1 MKLFICYS
9 ISNKTIFALM
19 THTPILSIKNLT
31 KYYGNLKALDDLSL
45 DVYGGEI
52 LGFLGPNG
60 SGKTTTLGILLGILE
75 ASSGSFSWFGEPP
88 TPQQRKKIGALLE
101 TPLFYPYLSGYDNL
115 KIIAR
120 IKDAPLSEIDE
131 VFKVVG
137 LEDRKNSKFKTY
149 SLGMKQRLAIG
160 AALLGNPDVMILDEP
175 TNGLDPTGIVEIRD
189 LIVSIAKRGMTIVL
203 ASHLLDEVE
212 KICTHVVVLEQGKK
226 LHAGRVSEVLKSS
239 ETIELA
245 AYDMER
251 LKTAITEEDFIADSH
266 SENGM
271 LVVELSRHVDPAEIN
286 RLLANKGVYVSHLS
300 ARKKSLENYFLE
312 LLSEQNV

>member
-1 MKLFICYS
+1 M
-9 ISNKTIFALM
+9 AD
-19 THTPILSIKNLT
+19 TPVLSIRNLT
-31 KYYGNLKALDDLSL
+31 KYYGKLKALDNLSL
-45 DVYGGEI
+45 DVYAGEI

-75 ASSGSFSWFGEPP
+75 ASSGTFSWFNKPP
-88 TPQQRKKIGALLE
+88 SHQQRKKIGALLE
-101 TPLFYPYLSGYDNL
+101 TPLFYPYLSGMDNL

-120 IKDAPLSEIDE
+120 IKDVPAEDIDE
-131 VFKVVG
+131 VIDVVG

-212 KICTHVVVLEQGKK
+212 KICSHVVVLQKGKK
-226 LHAGRVSEVLKSS
+226 LHSGSVTEVLKSKM
-239 ETIELA
+239 TIELA
-245 AYDMER
+245 AYDMKALEAA
-251 LKTAITEEDFIADSH
+251 LAEENFITSTHPEDGLI
-266 SENGM
+266 
-271 LVVELSRHVDPAEIN
+271 VVEMNRQMEPSEIN
-286 RLLANKGVYVSHLS
+286 RLLANKGIYVSHL
-300 ARKKSLENYFLE
+300 AVRKKSLENYFLE
-312 LLSEQNV
+312 LLSGNHV

>member
-1 MKLFICYS
+1 
-9 ISNKTIFALM
+9 
-19 THTPILSIKNLT
+19 
-31 KYYGNLKALDDLSL
+31 
-45 DVYGGEI
+45 
-52 LGFLGPNG
+52 
-60 SGKTTTLGILLGILE
+60 LGILLGILE
-75 ASSGSFSWFGEPP
+75 ATSGSFSWFGKPP
-88 TPQQRKKIGALLE
+88 APEQRKKIGALLE

-160 AALLGNPDVMILDEP
+160 AALLGKPEVMILDEP
-175 TNGLDPTGIVEIRD
+175 TNGLDPTGIVEIRE

-212 KICTHVVVLEQGKK
+212 KICSHVVVLEEGKK
-226 LHAGRVSEVLKSS
+226 LHEGKVSEVLKSS
-239 ETIELA
+239 EIIELA
-245 AYDMER
+245 AFDMKR
-251 LKTAITEEDFIADSH
+251 LKTALAEEDFVVDI
-266 SENGM
+266 
-271 LVVELSRHVDPAEIN
+271 VVENDLLIVELDRHVDPAEIN
-286 RLLANKGVYVSHLS
+286 RLLANKGIYICHLS

-312 LLSEQNV
+312 LLSEQHV

>member
-1 MKLFICYS
+1 
-9 ISNKTIFALM
+9 M
-19 THTPILSIKNLT
+19 TKSPILSINGLT
-31 KYYGNLKALDDLSL
+31 KYYGKLKALDNLTL
-45 DVYGGEI
+45 DVHAGEI

-60 SGKTTTLGILLGILE
+60 SGKTTTLGVLLGILE
-75 ASSGSFSWFGEPP
+75 ATSGTFSWFGKPP
-88 TPQQRKKIGALLE
+88 TPEQRKKIGALLE

-131 VFKVVG
+131 VFNVVG
-137 LEDRKNSKFKTY
+137 LKDRKNSKFKTY

-160 AALLGNPDVMILDEP
+160 AALLGSPEVMILDEP
-175 TNGLDPTGIVEIRD
+175 TNGLDPTGIVEIRE

-212 KICTHVVVLEQGKK
+212 KICSHVVVLEKGKK
-226 LHAGRVSEVLKSS
+226 LHEGRVSEVLKAS

-245 AYDMER
+245 AFDMER
-251 LKTAITEEDFIADSH
+251 LNTALAEEDFVV
-266 SENGM
+266 NT
-271 LVVELSRHVDPAEIN
+271 VVENDLLIVELDRHVDPAEIN
-286 RLLANKGVYVSHLS
+286 RLLANKGIYISHLT

-312 LLSEQNV
+312 LLSEQHV

>member
-1 MKLFICYS
+1 MIK
-9 ISNKTIFALM
+9 
-19 THTPILSIKNLT
+19 TPILSIKNLT
-31 KYYGNLKALDDLSL
+31 KYYGKLRALDDLSL

-75 ASSGSFSWFGEPP
+75 ASSGSFSWFGEQP

-120 IKDAPLSEIDE
+120 IKEAPFSEIE
-131 VFKVVG
+131 EIFKVVG

-212 KICTHVVVLEQGKK
+212 KICTHVVVLEKGKK

-251 LKTAITEEDFIADSH
+251 LKAAITEEDFIADSH

>member
-1 MKLFICYS
+1 
-9 ISNKTIFALM
+9 M
-19 THTPILSIKNLT
+19 TKTPILSIKNLT
-31 KYYGNLKALDDLSL
+31 KYYGKLKALDDLSL

-175 TNGLDPTGIVEIRD
+175 TNGLDPTGIVEM
-189 LIVSIAKRGMTIVL
+189 GMTIVL

-226 LHAGRVSEVLKSS
+226 LHAGSVSEVLKSS

-251 LKTAITEEDFIADSH
+251 LRAAITEEDFIADSH
-266 SENGM
+266 IENNL
-271 LVVELSRHVDPAEIN
+271 LVVELNRHMDPAEVN
-286 RLLANKGVYVSHLS
+286 RLLANKGIYISHLS

>member
-1 MKLFICYS
+1 
-9 ISNKTIFALM
+9 M
-19 THTPILSIKNLT
+19 TDRPILSIRNLT
-31 KYYGNLKALDDLSL
+31 KYYGKLKALDNLTL
-45 DVYGGEI
+45 DVYAGEI

-75 ASSGSFSWFGEPP
+75 ATSGTFSWFNKQPSH
-88 TPQQRKKIGALLE
+88 QQRKKIGALLE
-101 TPLFYPYLSGYDNL
+101 TPLFYPYLSGVDNL

-120 IKDAPLSEIDE
+120 IKDVPIEDIDE
-131 VFKVVG
+131 IFEVIG
-137 LEDRKNSKFKTY
+137 LVERKNSKFKTY

-212 KICTHVVVLEQGKK
+212 KICTHVVVLEKGKK
-226 LHAGRVSEVLKSS
+226 LHSGSVTEVLKSKM
-239 ETIELA
+239 TIELA
-245 AYDMER
+245 AMDMNAVE
-251 LKTAITEEDFIADSH
+251 AAMAEEDFVTCTHLEDGLLI
-266 SENGM
+266 
-271 LVVELSRHVDPAEIN
+271 VELNRFMEPAEIN
-286 RLLANKGVYVSHLS
+286 RLLANKGIYVSHLA

-312 LLSEQNV
+312 LLSNQHV